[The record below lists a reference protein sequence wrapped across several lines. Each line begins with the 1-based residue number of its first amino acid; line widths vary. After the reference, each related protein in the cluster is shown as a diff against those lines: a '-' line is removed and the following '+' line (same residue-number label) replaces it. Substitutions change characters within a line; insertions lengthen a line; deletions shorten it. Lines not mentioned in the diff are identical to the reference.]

1 MGYANEATQTNDS
14 VVTLRG
20 RVLGADTNQP
30 LVYASVTVKNSNI
43 SSVTNQDGYF
53 SIRVPLSAKNSQLI
67 IRHLSYANKAIP
79 IITLID
85 NPNNHILMSPSS
97 IPLKEIEIVSGDGA
111 PLIKEALQKIPV
123 NY

>member
-1 MGYANEATQTNDS
+1 MGYANEVTQTNNS

-53 SIRVPLSAKNSQLI
+53 SIRVPLSAKILN
-67 IRHLSYANKAIP
+67 LSFAILA
-79 IITLID
+79 TQ
-85 NPNNHILMSPSS
+85 
-97 IPLKEIEIVSGDGA
+97 
-111 PLIKEALQKIPV
+111 IKPFR
-123 NY
+123 